1 MSFQGPLICLALVTP
16 EALLGTKC
24 SAQGGRALGTKCSAQ
39 GGRALGTKCLV
50 LSCLVLLHK
59 RCISVNFFLRFLG
72 LRGICLCANVLNFEY
87 QHLFIACKNWLCGYE
102 TWMKALFSWKKNRL
116 YSSQCSPRNTGNL
129 ILGLRNSNIFWGST
143 PPDPPRRR
151 GLTAPCWYSR
161 LLYPNLLATSIIIET
176 PGNYYS
182 AMQPILPC
190 FLPLTAIVTP
200 K

>member
-1 MSFQGPLICLALVTP
+1 MTFQGPLICHALGTP
-16 EALLGTKC
+16 EALLATC
-24 SAQGGRALGTKCSAQ
+24 NIMIIN
-39 GGRALGTKCLV
+39 V
-50 LSCLVLLHK
+50 WSCLVLLHK
-59 RCISVNFFLRFLG
+59 RYISVNCFLRFFVG
-72 LRGICLCANVLNFEY
+72 LCRICLCANILNFEY
-87 QHLFIACKNWLCGYE
+87 QHLLIAGKNWLCGYE

-116 YSSQCSPRNTGNL
+116 YCSQFSPRNTGNL
-129 ILGLRNSNIFWGST
+129 ILGLRNSKIFWGST

-190 FLPLTAIVTP
+190 FLPLPAIVTP

>member
-1 MSFQGPLICLALVTP
+1 MTFQGPLICHALGTP
-16 EALLGTKC
+16 EALLATC
-24 SAQGGRALGTKCSAQ
+24 NIMIINVWS
-39 GGRALGTKCLV
+39 CLV
-50 LSCLVLLHK
+50 LSCCTNAIFQSIV
-59 RCISVNFFLRFLG
+59 FFVG
-72 LRGICLCANVLNFEY
+72 LCRICLCANILNFEY
-87 QHLFIACKNWLCGYE
+87 QHLLIAGKNWLCGYE

-116 YSSQCSPRNTGNL
+116 YCSQFSPRNTGNL
-129 ILGLRNSNIFWGST
+129 ILGLRNSKIFWGST